1 MDTGAPLNSPS
12 RPSSQASA
20 GGLIGAKRLVVGAH
34 YGLGDWLAQRITAIV
49 MAVYTVIL
57 LVAFFS
63 ARNFSYGGW
72 AGLFAHSWMK
82 VATLLALAALVY
94 HAWVG
99 MRDIWMDYVKST
111 ALRLAIQVGTIV
123 WLAACAAYAV
133 IILWRV

>member
-1 MDTGAPLNSPS
+1 MANG
-12 RPSSQASA
+12 SSSSSSA
-20 GGLIGAKRLVVGAH
+20 EDRIGTKRLVVGAH

-49 MAVYTVIL
+49 MAAYTVIL
-57 LVAFFS
+57 MVAFFS
-63 ARNFSYGGW
+63 ARNFSYDGW
-72 AGLFAHSWMK
+72 AGLFARPWMK
-82 VATLLALAALVY
+82 VATLLAIAALAY

-111 ALRLAIQVGTIV
+111 ALRLALQVGTIV